1 MALPKEITEGGDLTE
16 FWLNQQKLE
25 EQRKFLGLPTYEEQI
40 KRQAEGQTPVTPLE
54 AFSAIAR
61 PIESVTGAPTRAAA
75 KALSEGKGFGSA
87 FTAFKEQFGKNPET
101 APTGEELAS
110 TVVPYGA
117 SPKLLGLGLDVTLD
131 PSNLLGP
138 GLAAGAAIGGLKR
151 LRTAAEIA
159 SDIERLA
166 PQNPLGF
173 YSKLERALVEA
184 LPPTGTV
191 APGQVKNIA
200 ATQKAE
206 EVAQTGL
213 IPWLESKQTFT
224 RDDLL
229 EYLAQS
235 RLDLSEIVRGQ
246 PKLEW
251 VERNGRL
258 ETVDG
263 QFWISSEPEGQKY
276 KYALH
281 QTGFGKESLSDSIE
295 SLKKSAL
302 KLDNIGSKTP
312 TKYETYSLPGGSEY
326 QETQFILNPKS
337 TPYPQRLNEIDARI
351 RELDPIITSKSPES
365 AERKAAIAEVMAL
378 QKEARP
384 LQTEWEALD
393 ASQKRFT
400 SSHWK
405 EENVLAHARTKK
417 FKNTEGEQV
426 FLVDEIQSDW
436 HQKGREVGYQDK
448 EHAELRKEWAK
459 VFANEETAR
468 NNWQTAVSNLN
479 HYLEI
484 KVGSGYSLE
493 SASHTLWRQGPTA
506 PLVEQQQ
513 GRAALGDALYDSL
526 FSDQKLQELLTTA
539 KARSEEFD
547 LAIVRREAFNR
558 KLDAAGKENAV
569 PDAPLKKNWPEMV
582 MKRMIRQ
589 AIDSGA
595 DGLAWTPG
603 RIQAQRYSLSNH
615 VNQVNLIGST
625 PSGAIILEAYG
636 KADQPVFRKTLS
648 KESEVSEYIGK
659 ELADRLLAQTPK
671 KTAGTDSFRSLS
683 GLDLEVGGEGMKA
696 FYDKMLPDFMRSYVK
711 KYGGKLETTEIISDG
726 KKITVPYV
734 RFTPEMKKKITTEG
748 QPLYQVAAPI
758 TAGALLKEYIERNRK
773 QAE

>member
-1 MALPKEITEGGDLTE
+1 MALPKEMTEGGDLTE

-25 EQRKFLGLPTYEEQI
+25 EQRKFLGLPTYEEQM

-75 KALSEGKGFGSA
+75 KALSEGKGFGDA
-87 FTAFKEQFGKNPET
+87 FAAFKEQFGKNPET

-110 TVVPYGA
+110 SVVPYGA

-159 SDIERLA
+159 TDIERLA

-224 RDDLL
+224 RNDLL
-229 EYLAQS
+229 EYLAQN
-235 RLDLSEIVRGQ
+235 RLDLSEIVRAPDPVALAYEKHLDKVVEAERAFLEKAKTQGLSRSDAIDFLIRMNEAPSMGQ
-246 PKLEW
+246 QNFKSRQAAAFAELPEALRPEAQAFN
-251 VERNGRL
+251 ELYQAR
-258 ETVDG
+258 ETLPR
-263 QFWISSEPEGQKY
+263 FSK
-276 KYALH
+276 
-281 QTGFGKESLSDSIE
+281 KEV
-295 SLKKSAL
+295 
-302 KLDNIGSKTP
+302 NTP
-312 TKYETYSLPGGSEY
+312 KYERYSLPGGSEY
-326 QETQFILNPKS
+326 QETQFIFNPKDN
-337 TPYPQRLNEIDARI
+337 PAGLAR
-351 RELDPIITSKSPES
+351 RQAVFDKYQPELDRL
-365 AERKAAIAEVMAL
+365 RKEINSLDYATRVAAHKKYDELVYKRY
-378 QKEARP
+378 KEAD
-384 LQTEWEALD
+384 EAYSLVAD
-393 ASQKRFT
+393 QEPFI
-400 SSHWK
+400 SSHWSEK
-405 EENVLAHARTKK
+405 NTMAHARTQK
-417 FKNTEGEQV
+417 FKNTEGETV
-426 FLVDEIQSDW
+426 FLVDELQSDW
-436 HQKGREVGYQDK
+436 HQKGRGRGYRQESEKPTRAEAAKPPEPNELKIQEDEHQFKITFDRLPESSVTVGKGIVGDK
-448 EHAELRKEWAK
+448 TGAIEYATEFFAEELQRK
-459 VFANEETAR
+459 
-468 NNWQTAVSNLN
+468 
-479 HYLEI
+479 
-484 KVGSGYSLE
+484 
-493 SASHTLWRQGPTA
+493 
-506 PLVEQQQ
+506 QQQ
-513 GRAALGDALYDSL
+513 I
-526 FSDQKLQELLTTA
+526 FA
-539 KARSEEFD
+539 KKIEEFY
-547 LAIVRREAFNR
+547 R
-558 KLDAAGKENAV
+558 KA
-569 PDAPLKKNWPEMV
+569 PDAPLKKNWPEVV

-711 KYGGKLETTEIISDG
+711 KYGGKLETTEILSDG

-758 TAGALLKEYIERNRK
+758 TAGALLKEYIERNRE
-773 QAE
+773 QSE